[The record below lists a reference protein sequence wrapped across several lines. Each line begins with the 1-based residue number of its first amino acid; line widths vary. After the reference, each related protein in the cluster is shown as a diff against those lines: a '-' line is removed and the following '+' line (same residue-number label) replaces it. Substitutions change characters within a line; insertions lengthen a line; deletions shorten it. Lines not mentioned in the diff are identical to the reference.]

1 MKLAPDFT
9 LPDQN
14 GNDHTLSDYRG
25 RWVVVYFYPKDDTP
39 GCTKQACS
47 FRDGREEL
55 ERNNLTVLG
64 ISGDSVAQHKKFA
77 DKHNLNFTILSDPDK
92 KAIEAFGAYAP
103 KKIFGKEFL
112 GIHRNTYLINPEGN
126 IVKEYRNVKPEDHAI
141 QIIKDAMEL
150 QNT

>member
-1 MKLAPDFT
+1 MKPAPDFT

-14 GNDHTLSDYRG
+14 GDNHTLSDYRG
-25 RWVVVYFYPKDDTP
+25 KWVVVYFYPKDDTP

-64 ISGDSVAQHKKFA
+64 ISGDSVSQHKKFA

-92 KAIEAFGAYAP
+92 KVIEAFGAYAP
-103 KKIFGKEFL
+103 KKMFGKEFL
-112 GIHRNTYLINPEGN
+112 GIHRNTYLIDPEGN
-126 IVKEYRNVKPEDHAI
+126 IVKEYLNVKPEDHAI
-141 QIIKDAMEL
+141 QILKDAKQLM
-150 QNT
+150 